1 MFSFR
6 QAEELIPS
14 MFSFLVLL
22 SYERHHSK
30 SIIGVPK
37 IIQLCDGLMAS
48 GQPHLSH
55 CVLAFKPLVEDLFLE
70 RSHSS
75 SVDHKELETQ
85 REVICSMLLRLAH
98 YHQVIIL

>member
-1 MFSFR
+1 MNPSIYR

-14 MFSFLVLL
+14 MFRFLVLL

-48 GQPHLSH
+48 GQPPLSH
-55 CVLAFKPLVEDLFLE
+55 CEYSWD
-70 RSHSS
+70 
-75 SVDHKELETQ
+75 
-85 REVICSMLLRLAH
+85 I
-98 YHQVIIL
+98 

>member
-1 MFSFR
+1 MFGAFASR

-14 MFSFLVLL
+14 MFRFLVLL

-48 GQPHLSH
+48 GQPPLSH
-55 CVLAFKPLVEDLFLE
+55 CEYLLICFLLFG
-70 RSHSS
+70 
-75 SVDHKELETQ
+75 
-85 REVICSMLLRLAH
+85 
-98 YHQVIIL
+98 

>member
-1 MFSFR
+1 MCTITQNNLFNIFFHTFVYEFLFTYFTGFTYFNTTFFFR

-14 MFSFLVLL
+14 MFRFLVLL

-48 GQPHLSH
+48 GQPPLSH
-55 CVLAFKPLVEDLFLE
+55 CKLF
-70 RSHSS
+70 
-75 SVDHKELETQ
+75 VT
-85 REVICSMLLRLAH
+85 
-98 YHQVIIL
+98 